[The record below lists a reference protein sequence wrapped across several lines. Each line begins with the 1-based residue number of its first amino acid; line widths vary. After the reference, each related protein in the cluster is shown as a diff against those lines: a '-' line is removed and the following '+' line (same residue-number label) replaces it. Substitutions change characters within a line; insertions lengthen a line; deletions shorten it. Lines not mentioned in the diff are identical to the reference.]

1 MFISRGYAAYT
12 RGKNAGEMA
21 ELRRLVDEHEATLR
35 TLADEKAELL
45 TLKRMMEAEVDAEAF
60 EQEYDRLLRDS
71 RAREQ
76 QQLREGSA
84 RPMIQ

>member
-1 MFISRGYAAYT
+1 MFISRGYAANT

-21 ELRRLVDEHEATLR
+21 ELRRLIEEHEVTLR

-45 TLKRMMEAEVDAEAF
+45 TLKRMMEADAELEDF
-60 EQEYDRLLRDS
+60 EQEYERLLRDS

-76 QQLREGSA
+76 EQLRDGPTRS
-84 RPMIQ
+84 MIQ